1 MLPTG
6 VVVGIVRRAWK
17 PLCGALLP
25 SLLRTGQAGT
35 SATSALFAP
44 ADRRLPRV
52 RIRTRQAAALR
63 GQRIVVAIDRWP
75 RSSRYPLGHYVRTL
89 GPLGDAQTETEAL
102 LLQHD
107 IPHHPG
113 VFFFLFFF
121 FFFCDTVVRLLCVCL
136 CVCRNVDFQPKYWS
150 VCRRRHGRWQWKIKS
165 S

>member
-107 IPHHPG
+107 IPHHPCVLFVLF
-113 VFFFLFFF
+113 VFVIQSCVSYVF
-121 FFFCDTVVRLLCVCL
+121 VCL
-136 CVCRNVDFQPKYWS
+136 CVCRNVDFQPKYWR
-150 VCRRRHGRWQWKIKS
+150 VYRRRRGRWQWKIKS